1 MAINWEQ
8 RLSPIQGKP
17 ECTQS
22 GSSVRQ
28 STGRGVRT
36 DMPDV
41 VQTLA
46 CNLPIRKQRP
56 KEGD

>member
-28 STGRGVRT
+28 STGRGVKNRH
-36 DMPDV
+36 
-41 VQTLA
+41 A
-46 CNLPIRKQRP
+46 QRGANP
-56 KEGD
+56 GL